1 MLKRCFHSS
10 AASLGRKTGASA
22 FVAGPRNL
30 SKKQKKR
37 NVTRLKARAAV
48 IDQKKEKIKSRHE
61 ESQINSQ
68 EMIDMIRNM
77 NAKLDGAFQDLLL
90 PDGIARLDVGEEQ
103 PLRITNEDPM
113 LTLYILR
120 DLKVKHEL
128 AQIEGRVPLADPL
141 KRSETMATS
150 NNLSS
155 MQSLEQ
161 SYSFAPAG
169 SLGTDID
176 KPSMLTEFQTNRA
189 LTGLSRMGK
198 FKELSEVHIPSS
210 SSSFFSL
217 ASCST
222 LLFSSG
228 RLCYLLSIIVSYLK
242 SSFYDCS

>member
-1 MLKRCFHSS
+1 MMLKRCFHSS
-10 AASLGRKTGASA
+10 TASLGRKTGGSA

-61 ESQINSQ
+61 ESQINSP

-77 NAKLDGAFQDLLL
+77 SAKLEGAFQDLLL
-90 PDGIARLDVGEEQ
+90 PDGLARLDVGEEE

-128 AQIEGRVPLADPL
+128 AQIGGRIPLTDMS
-141 KRSETMATS
+141 KKSGTIATS
-150 NNLSS
+150 NMLSS
-155 MQSLEQ
+155 TQAPEHSNP
-161 SYSFAPAG
+161 FALAG
-169 SLGTDID
+169 SLETDTD
-176 KPSMLTEFQTNRA
+176 KLSMLTEFQTNRA

-198 FKELSEVHIPSS
+198 FKELSEVRFSS
-210 SSSFFSL
+210 SS
-217 ASCST
+217 
-222 LLFSSG
+222 
-228 RLCYLLSIIVSYLK
+228 
-242 SSFYDCS
+242 